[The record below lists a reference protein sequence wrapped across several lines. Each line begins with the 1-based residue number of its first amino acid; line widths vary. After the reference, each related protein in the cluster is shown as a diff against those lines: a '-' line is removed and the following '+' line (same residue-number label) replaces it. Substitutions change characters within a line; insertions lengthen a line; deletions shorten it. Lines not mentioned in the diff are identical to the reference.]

1 MALHYD
7 TVISSGFTDTT
18 PPVVTCSDVTLG
30 QPFVNVFFGLTL
42 NNGYTYDDVNP
53 NFNGV
58 SYSLPTG
65 PFGHRYPP
73 GDTVVTL
80 FARDLCDNVAT
91 CDFTVNNPLTELPVN
106 CPDLTDTVSL
116 SPGQATY
123 TYTPT
128 FGPGDVTLTTGVN
141 YQYIGDNGVM
151 VAVNVGVGNEAPV
164 GVNQITTVISD
175 DVLSK
180 TCTSTLTVEDNE
192 APTVICPADATLSQS
207 NLVYPEATASDNAD
221 PSPTVTYD
229 PPASSLS
236 LGTTTVTV
244 NVTDSSS
251 NSASCEFNVTVIVR
265 DNNDSRQGEDGERLN
280 DDPNQNRR
288 DNLAA
293 MIVPPV
299 VVVVIILV
307 VVIVVAWIVLTRRRR
322 RKYKSSDKAEGPD
335 RLECDAI
342 KKDPEL

>member
-1 MALHYD
+1 MSPSMAGKILILACGLLA
-7 TVISSGFTDTT
+7 VCSSAQGQDCSTDTT
-18 PPVVTCSDVTLG
+18 PPVVNCSDVTLG

-42 NNGYTYDDVNP
+42 NNGYTYVDVNP
-53 NFNGV
+53 DFNGI

-73 GDTVVTL
+73 GDTEVTL
-80 FARDLCDNVAT
+80 IARDLCDNVAT
-91 CDFTVNNPLTELPVN
+91 CNFTVNNPLTELPVN

-141 YQYIGDNGVM
+141 YRYIGDNGVM
-151 VAVNVGVGNEAPV
+151 VDVNVGVGNEAPV

-251 NSASCEFNVTVIVR
+251 NSASCEFNVTVIAPTTAASTTS
-265 DNNDSRQGEDGERLN
+265 DPTTPAPAPGQSGSGSDSSSSSSSSSSEESDED
-280 DDPNQNRR
+280 
-288 DNLAA
+288 
-293 MIVPPV
+293 
-299 VVVVIILV
+299 
-307 VVIVVAWIVLTRRRR
+307 
-322 RKYKSSDKAEGPD
+322 
-335 RLECDAI
+335 
-342 KKDPEL
+342 